1 MSAASIRANIK
12 KGLAKAVNK
21 TGSAVSDSVYLIKT
35 TTVGGSP
42 LGGGTTTSASTLLP
56 NAIFKS
62 YDAKMFNETILAGD
76 RLLVCDNVTPIV
88 QGDTVQQGALFYLV
102 INVDVKAPTSD
113 TLVYISQVRL
123 K

>member
-1 MSAASIRANIK
+1 MSAASIQAKIK
-12 KGLAKAVNK
+12 RGLAKAVNK
-21 TGSAVSDSVYLIKT
+21 TGSAASDSVYLIKT

-42 LGGGTTTSASTLLP
+42 LGGTTTSASTLLP

-113 TLVYISQVRL
+113 TLVYIAQVRL

>member
-1 MSAASIRANIK
+1 
-12 KGLAKAVNK
+12 
-21 TGSAVSDSVYLIKT
+21 
-35 TTVGGSP
+35 
-42 LGGGTTTSASTLLP
+42 
-56 NAIFKS
+56 
-62 YDAKMFNETILAGD
+62 MFNETILAGD